1 MTSTKLGDLRDGSK
15 TFGDS
20 RRLSS
25 FKALLEGM
33 QREQSTVLNRI
44 SKTEGE
50 RKRYERF
57 INSSQVDVEE
67 VIANCCI
74 HKPCE
79 FEGQSVLNIIDES
92 KIRFG
97 SAVGRIEG
105 NISSVG
111 KIGNGWQYGQNCVSG
126 LVVNSG
132 DGRIRG
138 LSSLQFWSQEP
149 EQLGY
154 RNWMKLFGRD
164 ARPIHLRSSYKWVV
178 AIEQAAYRLQSARS
192 VTHVMDREAD
202 DIKVLIGL
210 SKCNYANKQHFVL
223 RCKDDRWVTA
233 HKGKENGVDAKALRM
248 SQLLAKQSQCFTYE
262 VRLQADR
269 RIYFKGIPPAQG
281 SKKNRIHYKQK
292 RRARRSV
299 LAVHYVPFSYTQEQ
313 IKGSLKDL
321 PGEQKKQLI
330 AQSDLAGQTLYLVQV
345 KEIAAYDL
353 KTARQLDEK
362 EYEPIKWTLCTD
374 RPVDCAEQAMEVVGI
389 YTKRWL
395 IEQVF
400 RLLKHQGLRIEQAQ
414 YKSLKALQIILAMA
428 LNTSTLAMQLVQA
441 RDKEEGFPIE
451 DYFNP
456 TQIKVLEKCHL
467 QYEGKTKV
475 QQNPFPPDQLSW
487 AAWIIAR
494 MGGWKPENKK
504 RPPGPISMS
513 RGLEKFDTF
522 LLAFEILG
530 TDDNPSQP

>member
-1 MTSTKLGDLRDGSK
+1 MTSSNLGDLSAESK

-25 FKALLEGM
+25 FKALLSGM

-57 INSSQVDVEE
+57 INSSQVSVEE

-74 HKPCE
+74 NKPCE
-79 FEGQSVLNIIDES
+79 FEGQWVLNIIDES

-97 SAVGRIEG
+97 SAVGRIAG

-111 KIGNGWQYGQNCVSG
+111 RIGNGWQYGQNCVSG

-149 EQLGY
+149 EQLSY

-164 ARPIHLRSSYKWVV
+164 ARPIQLRSSYKWVG

-210 SKCNYANKQHFVL
+210 SKCSYANKQDFVV
-223 RCKDDRWVTA
+223 RFKDDRWVTA
-233 HKGKENGVDAKALRM
+233 YKGDEDGVDTKALRM

-262 VRLQADR
+262 ICLQADR
-269 RIYFKGIPPAQG
+269 RIYFKGIPQAQG

-299 LAVHYVPFSYTQEQ
+299 LVVKYVPFSYTQGQ
-313 IKGSLKDL
+313 VKDSLKDL
-321 PGEQKKQLI
+321 PGEQRKQLM
-330 AQSDLAGQTLYLVQV
+330 AQSDLADQRLYLVQV

-362 EYEPIKWTLCTD
+362 DYEPIQWTLCTD
-374 RPVDCAEQAMEVVGI
+374 RPVDCAEQAIEIIGI

-428 LNTSTLAMQLVQA
+428 LKTSTLSMQLVQA
-441 RDKEEGFPIE
+441 RDQKEGFPIE

-456 TQIKVLEKCHL
+456 TQIKVLEKCH
-467 QYEGKTKV
+467 QGYEGKTKV

-522 LLAFEILG
+522 LQAYMIFR
-530 TDDNPSQP
+530 TDQDPSQP